1 MLAGP
6 MPMMPRRMGESLI
19 FYASSW
25 GEAARQFRVAA
36 QVTRKVCN
44 SSPGHWLKQRGA
56 LIAKGGIFWCRLQ
69 SEGCEVGRGEVH
81 GNRRANE
88 SIAEVF
94 SGLICE
100 GHRTGAN
107 GLRGGPAGRSR
118 VLVSGKNRGKGS
130 ICQTGL
136 REPNQGTH
144 KGTHKGCPY
153 GWWGVRRRPVCFRC
167 W

>member
-1 MLAGP
+1 MNRSFSTP
-6 MPMMPRRMGESLI
+6 PHGERPHGSFGCGSGNKKGVQFFSRPLV
-19 FYASSW
+19 
-25 GEAARQFRVAA
+25 EAAR
-36 QVTRKVCN
+36 
-44 SSPGHWLKQRGA
+44 A

-88 SIAEVF
+88 SIAEEF

-118 VLVSGKNRGKGS
+118 VWFQGRIEERGASVK
-130 ICQTGL
+130 
-136 REPNQGTH
+136 R
-144 KGTHKGCPY
+144 
-153 GWWGVRRRPVCFRC
+153 V
-167 W
+167 